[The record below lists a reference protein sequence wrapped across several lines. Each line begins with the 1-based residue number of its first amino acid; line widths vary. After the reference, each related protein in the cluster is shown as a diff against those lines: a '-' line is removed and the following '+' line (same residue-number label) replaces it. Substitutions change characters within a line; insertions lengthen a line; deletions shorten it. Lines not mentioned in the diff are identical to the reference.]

1 MEAKVDWLAPR
12 GRLQLRHYADG
23 TLDAS
28 KPGLFGIDDM
38 IALLDA
44 LEATELRHLHYTE
57 AIGRALVSVRRL
69 LSSGEPARSDAD
81 EVQRLV
87 AFRSRFL
94 KDD

>member
-1 MEAKVDWLAPR
+1 MNARVDWLAPL

-23 TLDAS
+23 ILDA
-28 KPGLFGIDDM
+28 KPGLFAIEDM

-44 LEATELRHLHYTE
+44 LETAERRHLHYSE
-57 AIGRALVSVRRL
+57 AIGRALTPVRQLRP
-69 LSSGEPARSDAD
+69 SGEPARSDAD

-94 KDD
+94 KDG